1 MDYIALG
8 KTLQEA
14 RIALGL
20 KQSDIAEQLGCTSAN
35 ISSWERGKSKIDI
48 DSFAELCK
56 IYHIDFSKTLE
67 RLNPIQ
73 STYIEQLD
81 FSEQEHIK
89 KYRILDEYGKK
100 AVDGLLNTEYDRCT
114 YLAAE
119 QELIHLPKSVLKASA
134 GSGNWLDEQQLE
146 SVSVLDT
153 PQSRKANLV
162 IEVDGDSMSPT
173 YENGDNV
180 LVNTKSDVAVGDIGI
195 FIVDNSGYIKKLGT
209 DRLISVNPEYEDIFP
224 TEYSD
229 FRCVGKVLGK
239 AEIVE

>member
-20 KQSDIAEQLGCTSAN
+20 KQSEIANQLGCTSAN

-73 STYIEQLD
+73 HTSIEQLD

-89 KYRILDEYGKK
+89 KYRSLDEYGKK

-114 YLAAE
+114 YHTTE
-119 QELIHLPKSVLKASA
+119 QEIIHLPKSVLKASA

-146 SVSVLDT
+146 SVSVVDT

-209 DRLISVNPEYEDIFP
+209 DRLISVSPEYEDIFP

>member
-1 MDYIALG
+1 MKNNIKIARESRG
-8 KTLQEA
+8 FTQQECA
-14 RIALGL
+14 DTFGVKIRAW
-20 KQSDIAEQLGCTSAN
+20 QTYEQGVSEPKYEL
-35 ISSWERGKSKIDI
+35 
-48 DSFAELCK
+48 LCK
-56 IYHIDFSKTLE
+56 IADTFGVTTDYLLGRE
-67 RLNPIQ
+67 PQLNP
-73 STYIEQLD
+73 
-81 FSEQEHIK
+81 
-89 KYRILDEYGKK
+89 
-100 AVDGLLNTEYDRCT
+100 
-114 YLAAE
+114 LAALSTTVDDE
-119 QELIHLPKSVLKASA
+119 KFIEIYSQLPEYAKQIFIDTMIKLSEAAAQRKQKLINLPKSVLKASA

-195 FIVDNSGYIKKLGT
+195 FIVDGNGYIKKLGT
-209 DRLISVNPEYEDIFP
+209 DRLISVNPEYDDIFP
-224 TEYSD
+224 AEYSD

>member
-1 MDYIALG
+1 MIGDKIKERRNELN
-8 KTLQEA
+8 
-14 RIALGL
+14 L
-20 KQSDIAEQLGCTSAN
+20 KQSELSLMTGIKTTTISNYENNVSTPNEQNLYKLMDALKCDANFLFEWEETEQLQPTYA
-35 ISSWERGKSKIDI
+35 ER
-48 DSFAELCK
+48 
-56 IYHIDFSKTLE
+56 
-67 RLNPIQ
+67 Q
-73 STYIEQLD
+73 Q
-81 FSEQEHIK
+81 IK
-89 KYRILDEYGKK
+89 KYRSLDEYGKK

-119 QELIHLPKSVLKASA
+119 QEIIHLPKSVLKASA

-180 LVNTKSDVAVGDIGI
+180 LVNTKSNVAVGDIGI
-195 FIVDNSGYIKKLGT
+195 FIVDGSGYIKKLGT
-209 DRLISVNPEYEDIFP
+209 DRLISVNPEYDDIFP
-224 TEYSD
+224 AEYSD